1 MLLEENFVIMPAG
14 LLLFRAVRKPSCG
27 HCKSCKADRSTKL
40 LTLSYPLTGAVYAA
54 IPCAPL
60 VLDLIYAATV
70 KPTIA
75 VLLLGGFGLANSA
88 IPVLLYAPLTGIVV
102 KKMRKDAPNLMKY
115 LQYVAVV
122 ILLILVFVI

>member
-54 IPCAPL
+54 IP
-60 VLDLIYAATV
+60 
-70 KPTIA
+70 
-75 VLLLGGFGLANSA
+75 
-88 IPVLLYAPLTGIVV
+88 VLLYAPLIGIVV

-122 ILLILVFVI
+122 ILLILVFMI